1 MLQRRHRHRGT
12 GDQEDLNITAFLNL
26 MVILVPFLLITAVFS
41 RLAILEVALPSPA
54 SAPQEQPE
62 EEPLPPPTIMVRQDV
77 LILRAPDGSEQTLN
91 RATEGYPLAALTDA
105 LLAIK
110 AQDSKKDAAVVLL
123 ESEIAYDTLIQVMD
137 AVRLSHVEDGSETIK
152 VPLFP
157 QISLGELPAASG
169 GTAP

>member
-1 MLQRRHRHRGT
+1 MLQRRRRHRGA

-62 EEPLPPPTIMVRQDV
+62 EEPLPPPTVMVRQDLLV
-77 LILRAPDGSEQTLN
+77 LRAPDGSEQPLSKD
-91 RATEGYPLAALTDA
+91 ADGYPLVALTDA

-110 AQDSKKDAAVVLL
+110 NQDPEKDAAVVLL
-123 ESEIAYDTLIQVMD
+123 ESDIAYDTLIQVMD
-137 AVRLSHVEDGSETIK
+137 AVRLSHVEDGSETVK

-157 QISLGELPAASG
+157 QISLGELPPASG
-169 GTAP
+169 GTTP